1 MNKIKIVE
9 EVILKYERQKD
20 GSNIS
25 LYKNELDN
33 PPFMLS
39 SVPLKELIFNSL
51 NSKSFRSIDEE
62 YIKYILKDLEV
73 IQKELKE
80 YSNVPFFQRKFND
93 KSHKSVVKSKEY
105 PEFGFGDNV

>member
-39 SVPLKELIFNSL
+39 SVPLKELIL
-51 NSKSFRSIDEE
+51 
-62 YIKYILKDLEV
+62 IL
-73 IQKELKE
+73 
-80 YSNVPFFQRKFND
+80 
-93 KSHKSVVKSKEY
+93 
-105 PEFGFGDNV
+105 

>member
-62 YIKYILKDLEV
+62 YI
-73 IQKELKE
+73 
-80 YSNVPFFQRKFND
+80 
-93 KSHKSVVKSKEY
+93 
-105 PEFGFGDNV
+105 

>member
-62 YIKYILKDLEV
+62 YIKYILKDLEL
-73 IQKELKE
+73 IQKELKCITLTTQLAFH
-80 YSNVPFFQRKFND
+80 YLQLKTCCIFFLR
-93 KSHKSVVKSKEY
+93 
-105 PEFGFGDNV
+105 G

>member
-62 YIKYILKDLEV
+62 YIKYILKDLEL

-80 YSNVPFFQRKFND
+80 YSNVPFFQRKFTD
-93 KSHKSVVKSKEY
+93 KGHKSVVKSKDY
-105 PEFGFGDNV
+105 PDFGFGANV